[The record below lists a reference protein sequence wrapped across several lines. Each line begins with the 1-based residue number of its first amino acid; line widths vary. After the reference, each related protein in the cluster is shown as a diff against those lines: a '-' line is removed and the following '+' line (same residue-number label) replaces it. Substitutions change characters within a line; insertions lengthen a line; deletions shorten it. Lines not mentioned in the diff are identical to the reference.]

1 MPASPVASQVRV
13 DIDPMI
19 SAGFIFDRFDLL
31 LRGRAVSSTPV
42 EEIALKLDGAVIG
55 RVEFGTVDSAVQ
67 GGLPEDGNRTQYVFC
82 LNLPLPRGEAQRNCA
97 CILAVRTSD
106 GRIHEE
112 AFDLLV
118 EPSSA
123 APVTVLAGQT
133 YPAAGYAHIRPPI
146 VLYVERAV
154 LDNRRHVQL
163 AGWAISRTAMV
174 AIQAFIGDQ
183 KLVPAQLGGQRDDV
197 GSAFPAYANARMAGF
212 ALNSDIVAVPD
223 QDLSTVRVQAISRDG
238 FTHEVIV
245 PFERVHNLAVPEP
258 ARASI
263 GPEAAPAAY
272 PQAAGFQIGTDL
284 AALVGEPVL
293 VSRPVPV
300 AAQPPSPPDPRREI
314 RYFCDHLDLQPEG
327 RLSAIG
333 WAVCG
338 IGISAVTVYLNGE
351 PIGDAELG
359 LLREDVG
366 NEHRHI
372 PMARYAGFRFVK
384 NIPDLPSGEH
394 EIRVVMRNGLD
405 DEQFEIRNVLIERD
419 EPPPPPQTSS
429 PSQFR
434 LEIDTP
440 AIVSSVAVEPITG
453 RLTIEGWALARSG
466 VSGIEVMLDDQRLG
480 DAHYGLARQD
490 VGIAFPDWVDS
501 LRSGFAFHCP
511 PRALRNGEHLIQLNV
526 RGRAGELLEHRFN
539 ITVRK
544 SEEFDEGVSIRRRMT
559 QVERDVAED
568 VLSSLGHRP
577 GFRLIVPLPSAPDP
591 DQFLATLASLRTQTY
606 HDWRL
611 DVLPGDP
618 VIGDAI
624 RALIEQ
630 GAEDLAERIDV
641 LDASDQASFGQPIG
655 NPQTVSTGRLVGFIG
670 AGDELGCDALLQI
683 AIASGLHRDADLLYA
698 DEVKLSQASRE
709 REPFFKPDFSPD
721 LLLSTN
727 YIGHPWFASTAL
739 LGRSGL
745 TPADLLAKG
754 EYDAVLRCTEQA
766 DSIHHVPRLL
776 CARGSQ
782 WLDDEAMETA
792 ALTQAA
798 TRRGIA
804 AEVVPGAVPGTWRF
818 RRTEP
823 VTGMVSI
830 IIPTC
835 AARGYIEACIR
846 SLRERTAYR
855 NFEIICVD
863 NIPENQVAW
872 KLWLKQNA
880 DIIVPM
886 PDEFNWSHFNN
897 VGVEAASGEYLL
909 FLNDDIEV
917 IQPDW
922 LDVMLE
928 HVNRPEVAVVGPQLL
943 YPDNKVQHAGM
954 FLATPGIARH
964 AFRFAPSDDP
974 GYFGLALTQRNVIAV
989 TGACM
994 LMRRGIHQALGGFEE
1009 AHQIINNDLDF
1020 CLRAHQGGKLIVYTP
1035 YASLMH
1041 YEAASRDRL
1050 KDVFD
1055 LGHFEERWKAIFA
1068 GGDPYFSPRLTR
1080 YSDDYRPDDE
1090 PVETIYAG
1098 HPLFHHNE
1106 IKRILVVKVDH
1117 IGDFVTAIP
1126 AIRRLKEIFPAAS
1139 IHVLASRA
1147 ARAFAET
1154 EDCIDEFIEFEFFH
1168 AVSGLGPKDIS
1179 EAEYEALR
1187 AQLTPYRF
1195 DIAVDLRKHLDT
1207 RDVLRYTP
1215 ARYLAGYDY
1224 MGQYP
1229 YLDIALEW
1237 EGDKSLQRKRSHVTD
1252 DLINLVDAIGTA
1264 GTSGRTRLVM
1274 GGPAGGVPDFLPAEA
1289 RALFGKPVVAVHPG
1303 VGNIMRQ
1310 WPAEH
1315 FAALIDLMMEKNGVN
1330 IVLIGGNE
1338 EAELAD
1344 EVLAQVLRRD
1354 GVASLVGKTSLRQ
1367 LPELLRACAIYI
1379 GNNSGPKHIAAALG
1393 VPTIGLHSGVVDAVE
1408 WGPIGQRAVALRRNM
1423 TCSPCYL
1430 ARLEDCPRNFACMRG
1445 LEPTSVQEVAEVFLA
1460 RPVERKLS
1468 TPLVEPE
1475 RAIVTSPP
1483 KVSHAREAP
1492 AEAAVER
1499 SDASDRA
1506 ASAPAKQTSAR
1517 EAKPKRKRSGA
1528 RQGSPASA
1536 ES

>member
-1 MPASPVASQVRV
+1 
-13 DIDPMI
+13 
-19 SAGFIFDRFDLL
+19 L
-31 LRGRAVSSTPV
+31 
-42 EEIALKLDGAVIG
+42 E
-55 RVEFGTVDSAVQ
+55 
-67 GGLPEDGNRTQYVFC
+67 
-82 LNLPLPRGEAQRNCA
+82 
-97 CILAVRTSD
+97 
-106 GRIHEE
+106 
-112 AFDLLV
+112 
-118 EPSSA
+118 
-123 APVTVLAGQT
+123 
-133 YPAAGYAHIRPPI
+133 
-146 VLYVERAV
+146 
-154 LDNRRHVQL
+154 
-163 AGWAISRTAMV
+163 
-174 AIQAFIGDQ
+174 AIQAFVGDQ
-183 KLVPAQLGGQRDDV
+183 ELIPAQLGGRRDDV
-197 GSAFPAYANARMAGF
+197 ASAFPAYANGRMAGF
-212 ALNSDIVAVPD
+212 TLNSDIVAMQG

-238 FTHEVIV
+238 FTHEVVV
-245 PFERVHNLAVPEP
+245 PLEQVHNLAVPEP
-258 ARASI
+258 ARAS
-263 GPEAAPAAY
+263 AMDAPTAAY
-272 PQAAGFQIGTDL
+272 PAAAGFQIGADL
-284 AALVGEPVL
+284 AALVGDPMPV
-293 VSRPVPV
+293 SPPAPVV
-300 AAQPPSPPDPRREI
+300 EERAPPDPRREI
-314 RYFCDHLDLQPEG
+314 RHFCDNMDLQPEG
-327 RLSAIG
+327 RLSAVG
-333 WAVCG
+333 WAVCAV
-338 IGISAVTVYLNGE
+338 GISAVTVYLDGE
-351 PIGDAELG
+351 AIGDAELG

-372 PMARYAGFRFVK
+372 PMARYAGFRFVR
-384 NIPDLPSGEH
+384 NIPDVPAGEH

-405 DEQFEIRNVLIERD
+405 DEQSEVRTVLIERD
-419 EPPPPPQTSS
+419 EPPPSPPQTSP

-466 VSGIEVMLDDQRLG
+466 VSGIEVVLDDQRLG
-480 DAHYGLARQD
+480 DAHYGLPRQD

-511 PRALRNGEHLIQLNV
+511 PRALRNGEHVVQLNV
-526 RGRAGELLEHRFN
+526 RGRAAELLEYRFN
-539 ITVRK
+539 ITIRK
-544 SEEFDEGVSIRRRMT
+544 SEEFDEGMSIRRRIT
-559 QVERDVAED
+559 QVERDVADD
-568 VLSSLGHRP
+568 VLASLGHRP
-577 GFRLIVPLPSAPDP
+577 GFRLILPLPSEPDP

-606 HDWRL
+606 RDWRL
-611 DVLPGDP
+611 DVLPSDP
-618 VIGDAI
+618 AIGDVV
-624 RALIEQ
+624 RALIER
-630 GAEDLAERIDV
+630 GAKNLAGQIDV
-641 LDASDQASFGQPIG
+641 LDPSDQTSFGGVG
-655 NPQTVSTGRLVGFIG
+655 NPQTCTAGRLVGFIG
-670 AGDELGCDALLQI
+670 AGDELGCDALQQI

-698 DEVKLSQASRE
+698 DEVKLSQVSRE

-727 YIGHPWFASTAL
+727 YIGHPWFVSTAL
-739 LGRSGL
+739 LARSGL
-745 TPADLLAKG
+745 TPADLLSKG
-754 EYDAVLRCTEQA
+754 EYDAVLRCTEHA
-766 DSIHHVPRLL
+766 NSINHVPRLL

-782 WLDDEAMETA
+782 WIDDEAMEIA
-792 ALTQAA
+792 ALTRAA
-798 TRRGIA
+798 KRRGIA
-804 AEVVPGAVPGTWRF
+804 AEVVPGAVPGSWRF

-863 NIPENQVAW
+863 NIPDNQVAW

-880 DIIVPM
+880 DKIVPM

-922 LDVMLE
+922 LDAMLE
-928 HVNRPEVAVVGPQLL
+928 HVRRPEVAVVGPQLL

-994 LMRRGIHQALGGFEE
+994 LMRRSIHQALGGFEE

-1055 LGHFEERWKAIFA
+1055 LGHFEQRWKSIFT

-1090 PVETIYAG
+1090 PVEMVYAG
-1098 HPLFHHNE
+1098 HPLFHHDD

-1126 AIRRLKEIFPAAS
+1126 AMRRLKEIFPAAS
-1139 IHVLASRA
+1139 LHVLASRA

-1179 EAEYEALR
+1179 AEEYQALR
-1187 AQLTPYRF
+1187 AQLTRYRF

-1215 ARYLAGYDY
+1215 ARYLVGFDY

-1229 YLDIALEW
+1229 FLDIALEW
-1237 EGDKSLQRKRSHVTD
+1237 EGDKGLQRKRSHVSD
-1252 DLINLVDAIGTA
+1252 DLVNLVEAIGTA

-1274 GGPAGGVPDFLPAEA
+1274 GGPAGGIPDFLPPEA
-1289 RALFGKPVVAVHPG
+1289 RALFVKPVVAVHPG
-1303 VGNIMRQ
+1303 VGNVMRQ

-1344 EVLAQVLRRD
+1344 EVLAQVLRRECI
-1354 GVASLVGKTSLRQ
+1354 VSLVGKTSLRQ

-1393 VPTIGLHSGVVDAVE
+1393 VPTIGLHSGVVDAIE
-1408 WGPIGQRAVALRRNM
+1408 WGPIGQRAIALRRNM

-1445 LEPTSVQEVAEVFLA
+1445 LEPTSVQEVAEFFLA
-1460 RPVERKLS
+1460 RPVDRKLS
-1468 TPLVEPE
+1468 APLVEPKPE
-1475 RAIVTSPP
+1475 IVASPP
-1483 KVSHAREAP
+1483 KASDAREASL
-1492 AEAAVER
+1492 EAPTER
-1499 SDASDRA
+1499 PDAPDQA
-1506 ASAPAKQTSAR
+1506 ASAAQEETSAR
-1517 EAKPKRKRSGA
+1517 EAKPKRKRGRV